1 MTTVGYDANQS
12 VAQGTYKI
20 VEDTIKRK
28 DGTYSLRQGSKFD
41 EEFMI
46 VNFKPNTNPNDVYE
60 ELELYHTFGE
70 KGISP
75 RIWYVKLPTGE
86 QVSLTIFLKRFNS
99 GHVMPESYLV
109 EKGNC
114 DNGVLQHYLG
124 NYPQLLID
132 LHKFLTEKVVSNGL
146 VNTDIK
152 IPNLCIGKDGKFRMI
167 DLDPNFL
174 KPIQL
179 TNILPT
185 DYVNYM
191 VFQVYINLKHSFGIN
206 IDIRTIFSQN
216 DLQQMFVNLYN
227 FNDNK
232 FHPLN
237 MLLWYSGKHNEFYS
251 AGGFRNYSPKNLYEN
266 IFQTLQISVQPVPTP
281 SPAVLKTP
289 GLYAQLFWGIK
300 DGLSKLSRILRFA
313 RGKKKSK
320 RRGLRVLKKPKNKT
334 KSKGKK
340 TLSKTL

>member
-1 MTTVGYDANQS
+1 M
-12 VAQGTYKI
+12 
-20 VEDTIKRK
+20 
-28 DGTYSLRQGSKFD
+28 SKG
-41 EEFMI
+41 
-46 VNFKPNTNPNDVYE
+46 V
-60 ELELYHTFGE
+60 
-70 KGISP
+70 
-75 RIWYVKLPTGE
+75 
-86 QVSLTIFLKRFNS
+86 KRFNS

-152 IPNLCIGKDGKFRMI
+152 IPNLCIGKDGKVRMI

-251 AGGFRNYSPKNLYEN
+251 AGGFRNYSPEILYKNIL
-266 IFQTLQISVQPVPTP
+266 QTLHIAAPIPAVPTP
-281 SPAVLKTP
+281 SPAVPIKAP
-289 GLYAQLFWGIK
+289 GLYARLFLSIKERLYRLFGIAK
-300 DGLSKLSRILRFA
+300 
-313 RGKKKSK
+313 GKKKSK
-320 RRGLRVLKKPKNKT
+320 KHVLKKLKNKT